1 MALAAIV
8 GTGGA
13 ETINFADLSLAS
25 NSYWNGSDG
34 SGGFSSGGAFFNNS
48 YDSDYGSWS
57 GWSYSNVNYSNTSFE
72 PDPIGNP
79 WYQFAAV
86 TGTGVGGN
94 AIYAVGYGNSGML
107 SDGVL
112 PTIAIPNGMQVQSA
126 MFTNTTYA
134 AASMLN
140 GDQFAKQFGPSDWFL
155 LTISG
160 LNSSGSSVG
169 SVNYYLA
176 SSGTITTKW
185 QTVNLSSLSL
195 ATSLEFDLHSS
206 DTGLY
211 GMNTPAYFAMD
222 DLVLSPASS
231 ATGGSWINPQ
241 GGTWGSGPNWSGG
254 SLPSGGALV
263 FAGSTSGTA
272 VVTLDGNQ
280 AASALQFGDSSAI
293 SSYLITAGSGGAL
306 TLGTSAGASITV
318 VSGTHTI
325 SAPITLAGSV
335 AITPAANTQ
344 LTISGNIDESP
355 INSDYS
361 LNLSGPGTLIL
372 SGSNS
377 YTNGTTVN
385 GGTLYVTDTNAI
397 SEETSLTV
405 AAGGVFI
412 FDPSA
417 ADAQSLSVSQDSPA
431 AVPEPEK
438 LALLAAG
445 GLCFI
450 ARRFLRRRRVELTIW
465 TAGACHHF
473 SIRPFRNQHILRAL

>member
-1 MALAAIV
+1 MSRVTTLDRPCRGASCAILAILLALAAIV

-72 PDPIGNP
+72 LDPIGNP

-254 SLPSGGALV
+254 SLPSGGAGLRRQYQRHGGCD
-263 FAGSTSGTA
+263 AGRKSSGLGIA
-272 VVTLDGNQ
+272 V
-280 AASALQFGDSSAI
+280 
-293 SSYLITAGSGGAL
+293 
-306 TLGTSAGASITV
+306 
-318 VSGTHTI
+318 
-325 SAPITLAGSV
+325 
-335 AITPAANTQ
+335 
-344 LTISGNIDESP
+344 
-355 INSDYS
+355 
-361 LNLSGPGTLIL
+361 
-372 SGSNS
+372 
-377 YTNGTTVN
+377 
-385 GGTLYVTDTNAI
+385 
-397 SEETSLTV
+397 
-405 AAGGVFI
+405 
-412 FDPSA
+412 
-417 ADAQSLSVSQDSPA
+417 
-431 AVPEPEK
+431 
-438 LALLAAG
+438 
-445 GLCFI
+445 
-450 ARRFLRRRRVELTIW
+450 RRFLGHQQLLDHCGKRRGVDLGHVGGGLNHRRQRH
-465 TAGACHHF
+465 AYD
-473 SIRPFRNQHILRAL
+473 LRADHTGRERCYYPGCQYTVDDLWQHRREPHQ